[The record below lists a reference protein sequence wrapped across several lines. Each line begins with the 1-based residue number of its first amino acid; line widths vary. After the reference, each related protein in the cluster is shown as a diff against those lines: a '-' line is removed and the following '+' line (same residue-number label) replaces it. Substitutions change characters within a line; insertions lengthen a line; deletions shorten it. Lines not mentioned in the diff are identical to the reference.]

1 MDFVVSKYIHRGP
14 TREERQGVK
23 GKESVEEQGSG
34 VREVCERGEER
45 ERERERE
52 RVRERG
58 GG

>member
-52 RVRERG
+52 SERER
-58 GG
+58 